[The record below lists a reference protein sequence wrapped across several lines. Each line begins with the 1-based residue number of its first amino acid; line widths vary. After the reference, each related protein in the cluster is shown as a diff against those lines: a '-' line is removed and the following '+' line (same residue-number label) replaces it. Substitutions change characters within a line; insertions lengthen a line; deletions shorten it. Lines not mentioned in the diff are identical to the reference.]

1 MSQVNARK
9 FPESIYLYEVFYTS
23 RNSEVHTSLS
33 PSRYFFVQDVFRLLT
48 PGGGG
53 FGRPDDEDDDD
64 NGPPRRRRKIDPI
77 ASQHYHEKGS
87 VYAYRLAQESA

>member
-1 MSQVNARK
+1 MLGSFKKIFLCTK
-9 FPESIYLYEVFYTS
+9 FCTFRAVLSSYLTK
-23 RNSEVHTSLS
+23 SLTL
-33 PSRYFFVQDVFRLLT
+33 FFVQDVFRLLT